1 MPSLLF
7 LTLSFSDILDC
18 ETLTLTHVPS
28 LHLGLLFQ
36 LGYVE
41 RADDMGVVALPH
53 PLHLLPISTMS
64 TKTRASANT
73 KTRATSSTGTRASTN
88 GGLVLHVC
96 VLGAVGVDTVGLV
109 RAMSNLSTAAGQ
121 RPGLGQGP
129 SVALSFREG
138 RCDGVG
144 EGSGDD
150 GVDVVGTSD
159 SNGAS
164 RVGDSEIG
172 VTSHKQNHTGSS
184 TNDTI
189 DNNNNSSNSN
199 NNSNNTNDTGGSMM
213 AVVHGSCPWQIA
225 NDQGLGQ
232 GLGQGLNQG
241 QRPGLSEGSSPLAL
255 VTAESTLAGDKTPGI
270 GDIMSTQNDVMSCS
284 CHATANTISRWKCKN
299 NPTCRFHLF
308 LPYFPTQFR
317 SLI

>member
-1 MPSLLF
+1 M
-7 LTLSFSDILDC
+7 
-18 ETLTLTHVPS
+18 
-28 LHLGLLFQ
+28 
-36 LGYVE
+36 
-41 RADDMGVVALPH
+41 
-53 PLHLLPISTMS
+53 
-64 TKTRASANT
+64 
-73 KTRATSSTGTRASTN
+73 
-88 GGLVLHVC
+88 LHVC
-96 VLGAVGVDTVGLV
+96 VLGAVGVDTAGLV

-129 SVALSFREG
+129 DCSVDDTSVALFFREG
-138 RCDGVG
+138 GCDGVG
-144 EGSGDD
+144 EGSVAVG
-150 GVDVVGTSD
+150 VVGNTHTSG

-164 RVGDSEIG
+164 LVGDSEIG
-172 VTSHKQNHTGSS
+172 VTSHKHNHTDNS
-184 TNDTI
+184 TNNNSTSTNN
-189 DNNNNSSNSN
+189 NNNNSNSN
-199 NNSNNTNDTGGSMM
+199 NKNDTGGSMM